1 MLGTRPTPVVLASQ
15 SDDFRGS
22 FRVHVICMLAPRGRP
37 RPMGPHGASFRVS
50 ARGPHVLWWSL
61 SVLWWSLCCV
71 VVSPPPPATR
81 ETPETPV
88 SPSPRPLRPPATPA
102 VAPPAPARSARAPRA
117 PPAGRRDERNRR
129 RTGDRRPD
137 PNREATPG
145 RENRTRTS
153 SPDPPGPGREEP
165 DSHALDTFVAH
176 PPPLYLSLPVP
187 PPTPRD
193 TPQSEKNKSCSR
205 CTVFRL
211 VSSFRGTSGGREGA
225 RDRLG
230 LVGREGVGGE
240 GSQDGGGAWRGV
252 AEGRGGRSADP
263 ARWGGGCKGAG
274 PKMDLGPG
282 PRGRSGRRRGPG
294 PLPGGEGRAGAPGR
308 PSGGKSV
315 PARAPRPAP
324 SPRGRAGLGRA
335 RRTRRREAPAPRGV
349 RDGGAQNRA
358 GGRRGG
364 LLRRSAGVSVC
375 VCAGREGSLSL
386 SEGRAG
392 GGLGGRMVGRTGRAG
407 RVSSVC
413 LCAGRV

>member
-1 MLGTRPTPVVLASQ
+1 MIFGEASVCT
-15 SDDFRGS
+15 S
-22 FRVHVICMLAPRGRP
+22 FAC
-37 RPMGPHGASFRVS
+37 S
-50 ARGPHVLWWSL
+50 PHVAALGQWGLTVQASVCLHVVRMCCGGLSVFCGGLCVVWWSL

-176 PPPLYLSLPVP
+176 PPPSTSLSRSPLPP
-187 PPTPRD
+187 HETRPRVK
-193 TPQSEKNKSCSR
+193 KNKSCSR

-230 LVGREGVGGE
+230 LVGGEGVGGE

-252 AEGRGGRSADP
+252 AEGRGGSER
-263 ARWGGGCKGAG
+263 
-274 PKMDLGPG
+274 G
-282 PRGRSGRRRGPG
+282 PRPVGGRVQRGGAQKWTSGRD
-294 PLPGGEGRAGAPGR
+294 PGGAPGDEEGRAPFPAGR
-308 PSGGKSV
+308 AG
-315 PARAPRPAP
+315 PARRDAPPGERV
-324 SPRGRAGLGRA
+324 SPRGRRVPPRA
-335 RRTRRREAPAPRGV
+335 PGGARASVAPAGRGGARPPPPRGV

>member
-1 MLGTRPTPVVLASQ
+1 MIFGEASVCT
-15 SDDFRGS
+15 S
-22 FRVHVICMLAPRGRP
+22 FAC
-37 RPMGPHGASFRVS
+37 S
-50 ARGPHVLWWSL
+50 PHVAALGQWGLTVQASVCLHVVRMCCGGLSVFCGGLCVVWWSL

-71 VVSPPPPATR
+71 VVSQCFVVVSVLCGGLTASPCHSRDPRDPRFPLPETLEAPRDPRGRPTRACALGARSEGAPSRSERRAEPPSDRGPATG
-81 ETPETPV
+81 PEPG
-88 SPSPRPLRPPATPA
+88 SD
-102 VAPPAPARSARAPRA
+102 
-117 PPAGRRDERNRR
+117 AGAGE
-129 RTGDRRPD
+129 PD
-137 PNREATPG
+137 PNLEPG
-145 RENRTRTS
+145 PARTRKGGAGQ
-153 SPDPPGPGREEP
+153 PRLGYFCRPP
-165 DSHALDTFVAH
+165 T
-176 PPPLYLSLPVP
+176 PLYLSLPVP

-252 AEGRGGRSADP
+252 AEGRGGGRSADP

-364 LLRRSAGVSVC
+364 VC
-375 VCAGREGSLSL
+375 S
-386 SEGRAG
+386 
-392 GGLGGRMVGRTGRAG
+392 GGL
-407 RVSSVC
+407 RV
-413 LCAGRV
+413 